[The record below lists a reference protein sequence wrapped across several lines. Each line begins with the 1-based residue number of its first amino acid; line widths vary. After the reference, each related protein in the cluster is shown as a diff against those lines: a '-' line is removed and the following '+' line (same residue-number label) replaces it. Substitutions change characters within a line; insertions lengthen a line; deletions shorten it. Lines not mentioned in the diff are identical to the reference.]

1 MAGKPWHYHRPYRS
15 LIAGSQKKILTQ
27 ITLYIY
33 LGAAFLGGFIIAWIL
48 RTITLAKSRKLHKS
62 AEGYLESEKL
72 MKETLQKENTLL
84 HQARQATELELK
96 KKLKEA
102 RDINKMLDQDILLLQ
117 KSNEETEAL
126 LEKGQPAL
134 HELKLK
140 LIDAYNTI
148 ARYKA
153 QVEIKEPNP

>member
-1 MAGKPWHYHRPYRS
+1 M
-15 LIAGSQKKILTQ
+15 TQ
-27 ITLYIY
+27 IYLYIY
-33 LGAAFLGGFIIAWIL
+33 IGAAFIAGFVIAWVI
-48 RTITLAKSRKLHKS
+48 RTVTLGKIRKSQKS
-62 AEGYLESEKL
+62 IEGFLESEKL

-84 HQARQATELELK
+84 HQRKQAAELELT

-102 RDINKMLDQDILLLQ
+102 RDLNLLLDQDILLLQ

-126 LEKGQPAL
+126 LQKGQPAL

-140 LIDAYNTI
+140 LIEAYNTI

-153 QVEIKEPNP
+153 KEEVKESN

>member
-1 MAGKPWHYHRPYRS
+1 
-15 LIAGSQKKILTQ
+15 LTQ
-27 ITLYIY
+27 IYLYIY
-33 LGAAFLGGFIIAWIL
+33 AGAAFIAGFTTAWII
-48 RTITLAKSRKLHKS
+48 RTITVAKIRKSQKS
-62 AEGYLESEKL
+62 MEGYLESEKL
-72 MKETLQKENTLL
+72 MKETLQKENMLL
-84 HQARQATELELK
+84 HQMKQAAELAFS

-102 RDINKMLDQDILLLQ
+102 RDINRILDQDILLLQ

-126 LEKGQPAL
+126 LQTGQPAL

-153 QVEIKEPNP
+153 QAELKESN